1 MKRTVVFLLLPFLCI
16 GFTTLNHKFSSTV
29 HQCDDFEEFVCNED
43 ENEGLSPLFDSLRN
57 GFYDRIKEEFL
68 KDNDMIVEQFK
79 KIYDGPNVTFH
90 VDFPYNPRISTRHLK
105 LTYHDKITN
114 VTKEINTTGIHNY
127 LNHLYLKYAL
137 QHELIPN
144 FRRLRDLYFGIIN
157 EIREMTTTNI
167 DVIGYEGSRS
177 FWKHIRGHYL
187 AGVEEDGLRLEKYSR
202 FVQEAFNEI
211 LVKNA
216 RKDTLRL
223 IFPYE
228 GRKIVEIDMLN
239 RSFFN
244 IDSGGLMLPVSYLYK
259 PKSEDGTLVEILRY
273 YDILYRLYVMG
284 FQVLYNNDKF
294 FQHIEKW
301 ESAKCFKEIGMPLR
315 HMAYVSAMRRAAKM
329 IRRPNGDNTI
339 FNGTRFN
346 AEQWF
351 FIAVQSRACAHSAKD
366 KLHATDVNLQ
376 EIFKQNRFF
385 QEAFQCRPGHKLYT
399 HLDNM
404 CKIFCVFT
412 DANPRKVAKGYR
424 ENLCGNGYLTVRF
437 LLEEEPPFR

>member
-157 EIREMTTTNI
+157 EIREMTT
-167 DVIGYEGSRS
+167 
-177 FWKHIRGHYL
+177 
-187 AGVEEDGLRLEKYSR
+187 
-202 FVQEAFNEI
+202 
-211 LVKNA
+211 
-216 RKDTLRL
+216 
-223 IFPYE
+223 
-228 GRKIVEIDMLN
+228 
-239 RSFFN
+239 
-244 IDSGGLMLPVSYLYK
+244 VSLH
-259 PKSEDGTLVEILRY
+259 G
-273 YDILYRLYVMG
+273 
-284 FQVLYNNDKF
+284 
-294 FQHIEKW
+294 
-301 ESAKCFKEIGMPLR
+301 KC
-315 HMAYVSAMRRAAKM
+315 
-329 IRRPNGDNTI
+329 
-339 FNGTRFN
+339 
-346 AEQWF
+346 
-351 FIAVQSRACAHSAKD
+351 
-366 KLHATDVNLQ
+366 
-376 EIFKQNRFF
+376 
-385 QEAFQCRPGHKLYT
+385 
-399 HLDNM
+399 
-404 CKIFCVFT
+404 
-412 DANPRKVAKGYR
+412 
-424 ENLCGNGYLTVRF
+424 TVR
-437 LLEEEPPFR
+437 